1 MKRTILFLIIPVL
14 LAGAPSEKK
23 GKKINVK
30 SVATEAGF
38 ISGKKGSDGTIKI
51 FMGVPFAAP
60 PLGDLRWKAPQPVP
74 AWEGTRECV
83 TPPPSAIQNPPKP
96 IMMWSKEFMA
106 PEKPLSEDCLYLNI
120 WTGASRAG
128 EKRPVMV
135 WIHGGAFTGGSGT
148 VPLYDGENMAE
159 KGVVFVT
166 INYRLG
172 VLGFLAHPELSKES
186 PLKTSGNYGI
196 LDQIESLKWVKKNIS
211 AFGGDPDNVTI
222 AGQSA
227 GSFSVNA
234 LMISPLAKGLFHKA
248 IGQSGGM
255 FSSGLG
261 IVYDLKAAENGGL
274 RYAEQ
279 LKAASV
285 NDLRSR
291 TTEELMKIQGRWG
304 IAIDDIV
311 VVPAGKAFDEGKQND
326 VPLLSGWNA
335 DDGVSMGQ
343 TTAESF
349 RANVKKGYA
358 ENAEEFLRLFP
369 ADNDEQAK
377 ASQKLGSQLS
387 FGWQNYHWAGI
398 QSKTGKNKA
407 YLYFFSR
414 VPPGEPNY
422 GAFHS
427 AEFGY
432 ALNTLD
438 RWERPFTEWDKEL
451 SQIMSGYWVNFATTG
466 NPNGKGLP
474 EWPVYDNKT
483 PKLIILGDKV
493 EAADLPYRKQL
504 EFLDRINTQGR

>member
-1 MKRTILFLIIPVL
+1 MIPLFLS
-14 LAGAPSEKK
+14 AAPAEKK
-23 GKKINVK
+23 GKKINIKGVN
-30 SVATEAGF
+30 TEAGI
-38 ISGKKGSDGTIKI
+38 ISGKTGFDGAIKI

-60 PLGDLRWKAPQPVP
+60 PVGDLRWKAPQPVT
-74 AWEGTRECV
+74 AWEGIKVCV
-83 TPPPSAIQNPPKP
+83 TPPPSAMQNPPRP
-96 IMMWSKEFMA
+96 FMMWSKEFMA
-106 PEKPLSEDCLYLNI
+106 PEEPLSEDCLYLNI
-120 WTGASRAG
+120 WTGAARAG
-128 EKRPVMV
+128 ENRPVMV

-148 VPLYDGENMAE
+148 VPLYDGENMAK
-159 KGVVFVT
+159 KGVVFIT

-172 VLGFLAHPELSKES
+172 VFGFLAHPDLTNES

-196 LDQIESLKWVKKNIS
+196 LDQIEALKWVKKNIS
-211 AFGGDPDNVTI
+211 AFGGDPENVTI

-234 LMISPLAKGLFHKA
+234 LMVSPLAKDLFHKA

-261 IVYDLKAAENGGL
+261 IVYDLKSAETGGS

-279 LKAASV
+279 LKASSV
-285 NDLRSR
+285 KDLRSR
-291 TTEELMKIQGRWG
+291 TADELMKGQGRWG
-304 IAIDDIV
+304 IAIDGIV
-311 VVPAGKAFDEGKQND
+311 VVPASEAFAGGKQND
-326 VPLLSGWNA
+326 VPLISGWNA

-349 RANVKKGYA
+349 RANVKKGYG
-358 ENAEEFLRLFP
+358 ENAVEYLRLFP

-387 FGWQNYHWAGI
+387 FGWQNYHWAGM
-398 QSKTGKNKA
+398 QTKTGKNKA

-438 RWERPFTEWDKEL
+438 KWDRPFTAWDKEL
-451 SQIMSGYWVNFATTG
+451 SEIMSDYWVNFAMTG
-466 NPNGKGLP
+466 DPNGKGLP
-474 EWPVYDNKT
+474 LWPAFDNDS

-493 EAADLPYRKQL
+493 EAAELPNRKQL